1 MTKVTLND
9 VEYDTENFTEDQNK
23 VLAELVKNN
32 NVKTNLEYQL
42 YSLNLIADLLL
53 NKLKKSLVEEVKD
66 DNWRRYESL
75 SRL

>member
-9 VEYDTENFTEDQNK
+9 IEYDTENFTEDQNK
-23 VLAELVKNN
+23 VLTELVKNN

-66 DNWRRYESL
+66 DN
-75 SRL
+75 

>member
-9 VEYDTENFTEDQNK
+9 VEYDTEDFTEDQNK

-32 NVKTNLEYQL
+32 SVKTNLEYQL
-42 YSLNLIADLLL
+42 YSLNIIADLLL
-53 NKLKKSLVEEVKD
+53 SKLKKSLSEEVED

>member
-9 VEYDTENFTEDQNK
+9 VEYDTENFTEHQNK

-66 DNWRRYESL
+66 DN
-75 SRL
+75 

>member
-9 VEYDTENFTEDQNK
+9 IEYDTENFTEDQNK

>member
-1 MTKVTLND
+1 MTKVVLND
-9 VEYDTENFTEDQNK
+9 VEYDTEDFTEDQNK

-42 YSLNLIADLLL
+42 YSLNIIADLLL

-66 DNWRRYESL
+66 DN
-75 SRL
+75 

>member
-1 MTKVTLND
+1 MTKVVLND
-9 VEYDTENFTEDQNK
+9 VEYDTEDFTEDQNK

-32 NVKTNLEYQL
+32 SVKTNLEYQL
-42 YSLNLIADLLL
+42 YSLNITADLLL
-53 NKLKKSLVEEVKD
+53 SKLKKSLSEEVED

>member
-23 VLAELVKNN
+23 ILAELVKNN

-66 DNWRRYESL
+66 DN
-75 SRL
+75 

>member
-9 VEYDTENFTEDQNK
+9 IEYDTENFTEDQNK
-23 VLAELVKNN
+23 VLTELVKNN